1 MKKEK
6 VIVVIEPKEGEEKD
20 IKEILTEI
28 IDRNIGIG
36 LSKNR

>member
-6 VIVVIEPKEGEEKD
+6 VIVIIEPKEEEAKD

-28 IDRNIGIG
+28 IDRNLGIV
-36 LSKNR
+36 LSKNN